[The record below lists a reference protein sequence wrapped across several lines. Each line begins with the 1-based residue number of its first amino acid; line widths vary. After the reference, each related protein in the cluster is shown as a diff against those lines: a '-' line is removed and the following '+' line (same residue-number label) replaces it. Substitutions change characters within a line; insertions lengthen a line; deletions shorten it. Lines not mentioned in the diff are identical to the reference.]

1 MSLDAR
7 AKAEALHDQ
16 ALALEGQDDDTA
28 LQLYHEALLLDAN
41 RPETLYNI
49 GLIHKYRSAWALSLD
64 YNRRA
69 VALAPDD
76 EAANWNLA
84 IAATA
89 LHEWR
94 EARNTWRRLGID
106 VALGDEPIQ
115 SDFGRAL
122 VRLNPNDSGEVVW
135 GRRVCPVR
143 LRIENVPLPD
153 SGYRCGD
160 LVLHDGASTGRRTSG
175 GREYMVFNALMLHR
189 ASKLTTFTLEA
200 EVATPQDLEALMSA
214 LETAGFEG
222 EDWTSS
228 VHALCKACS
237 EGRPHEHHDEACEE
251 QAWQPQRSLGVA
263 ALAEGPLMATLRAW
277 EQTSAG
283 RCRVLA
289 LAAAL
294 LPPGQ
299 QAGAEHSA
307 WRNRAFGAP

>member
-1 MSLDAR
+1 MSHDAR
-7 AKAEALHDQ
+7 AEAQALHDQ
-16 ALALEGQDDDTA
+16 AMDLEHEDDDAA
-28 LQLYHEALLLDAN
+28 LRLYHEALRLDPD

-49 GLIHKYRSAWALSLD
+49 GLIHKYRSEWALSLD
-64 YNRRA
+64 FNRRA

-94 EARNTWRRLGID
+94 ESRDTWRRLGID
-106 VALGDEPIQ
+106 VGSGDEPIQ
-115 SDFGRAL
+115 ADFGRAL
-122 VRLNPNDSGEVVW
+122 VRLNPDDSGEVVW

-143 LRIENVPLPD
+143 LRIENVPLPG

-189 ASKLTTFTLEA
+189 PSPLTTFTLEA

-214 LETAGFEG
+214 LETAGFDG

-228 VHALCKACS
+228 VHTLCKACS
-237 EGRPHEHHDEACEE
+237 EGRPHEHHDEAGEE
-251 QAWQPQRSLGVA
+251 EAWQPERSLGVA
-263 ALAEGPLMATLRAW
+263 ALAEGPLMATLQAW
-277 EQTSAG
+277 EHASAG
-283 RCRVLA
+283 RCRVLT

-294 LPPGQ
+294 RPPGQ
-299 QAGAEHSA
+299 QAGAERSA
-307 WRNRAFGAP
+307 

>member
-1 MSLDAR
+1 
-7 AKAEALHDQ
+7 
-16 ALALEGQDDDTA
+16 
-28 LQLYHEALLLDAN
+28 
-41 RPETLYNI
+41 
-49 GLIHKYRSAWALSLD
+49 
-64 YNRRA
+64 
-69 VALAPDD
+69 
-76 EAANWNLA
+76 
-84 IAATA
+84 
-89 LHEWR
+89 
-94 EARNTWRRLGID
+94 
-106 VALGDEPIQ
+106 
-115 SDFGRAL
+115 
-122 VRLNPNDSGEVVW
+122 
-135 GRRVCPVR
+135 
-143 LRIENVPLPD
+143 
-153 SGYRCGD
+153 
-160 LVLHDGASTGRRTSG
+160 
-175 GREYMVFNALMLHR
+175 MVFNALMLHR

>member
-49 GLIHKYRSAWALSLD
+49 GLIHKYRSEWALSLD

-94 EARNTWRRLGID
+94 DARDTWCRLGID

-115 SDFGRAL
+115 ADFGRAL

-189 ASKLTTFTLEA
+189 ASTLTTFTLEA

-214 LETAGFEG
+214 LETAGFDG

-228 VHALCKACS
+228 VHTLCKACS
-237 EGRPHEHHDEACEE
+237 EGRPHEHHDEAGED

-277 EQTSAG
+277 EQASAG

-307 WRNRAFGAP
+307 